1 MSVIITVLSLAPLT
15 DWWTCFEDTISFQA
29 LEKKVR
35 DSLARANEV
44 AEEACSS
51 MRTVRSFANEQ
62 EEGDCYVKKLGVTY
76 KLRVK
81 EAFAYAGFIWCSDVS
96 QRRRSNGLVRS
107 DGRIGMD
114 AKNGLDRLCGVYLSW
129 IRVKDW

>member
-1 MSVIITVLSLAPLT
+1 MSAIITVLSLARLT
-15 DWWTCFEDTISFQA
+15 DWWTCFEDILIIAFQA

-51 MRTVRSFANEQ
+51 MRTVRSFANEH
-62 EEGDCYVKKLGVTY
+62 EEGDCYVQKLGVTY

-96 QRRRSNGLVRS
+96 HSHPRQGLVRL
-107 DGRIGMD
+107 DG
-114 AKNGLDRLCGVYLSW
+114 
-129 IRVKDW
+129 

>member
-1 MSVIITVLSLAPLT
+1 M
-15 DWWTCFEDTISFQA
+15 
-29 LEKKVR
+29 EKKVR

-51 MRTVRSFANEQ
+51 MRTVRSFANER
-62 EEGDCYVKKLGVTY
+62 EEGDCYVQKLGVTY

-96 QRRRSNGLVRS
+96 QPHGRNVLDERNGLVRL
-107 DGRIGMD
+107 DG
-114 AKNGLDRLCGVYLSW
+114 
-129 IRVKDW
+129 